1 VFPLFGVLV
10 PDPGVLL
17 FPLLGEFPL
26 EGPLLGLLF
35 GLLFGL
41 LELGPLDGT
50 LLGPLLGLLGPL
62 FGPLLGT
69 LFPGLPAGVFPLLL
83 VFPGVFGLEGGVV
96 VAGGRPGTPRPFK
109 EESNKGAC
117 SRERLVT
124 T

>member
-1 VFPLFGVLV
+1 LLGVLD

-41 LELGPLDGT
+41 LELGPLDET
-50 LLGPLLGLLGPL
+50 PLGPLLGVFGPL
-62 FGPLLGT
+62 FGPLLGP
-69 LFPGLPAGVFPLLL
+69 LFPGLPAGVFPLLE
-83 VFPGVFGLEGGVV
+83 FPVLEGGVLV
-96 VAGGRPGTPRPFK
+96 VGGGRPGTPRPFK
-109 EESNKGAC
+109 EESNNC
-117 SRERLVT
+117 SRARLVT

>member
-1 VFPLFGVLV
+1 VLD

-26 EGPLLGLLF
+26 EGPLLGGLLF

-50 LLGPLLGLLGPL
+50 PLGPLLGVFGPL
-62 FGPLLGT
+62 FGPLLGP
-69 LFPGLPAGVFPLLL
+69 LFPGLPGVFPLLE
-83 VFPGVFGLEGGVV
+83 FPGFGLEGGVLV

-109 EESNKGAC
+109 EESNKGCC
-117 SRERLVT
+117 SRARLVT